1 MGKHSAEIF
10 PQSDVRFQGNRE
22 IRFLLGGG
30 FENDFR
36 KMSAD
41 GRNVKVFREIPQFGA
56 MYLVTSSA
64 HANTV
69 RSAAR
74 ETGLTRNANTV

>member
-1 MGKHSAEIF
+1 M
-10 PQSDVRFQGNRE
+10 
-22 IRFLLGGG
+22 
-30 FENDFR
+30 FR
-36 KMSAD
+36 
-41 GRNVKVFREIPQFGA
+41 VIPQFGA

-74 ETGLTRNANTV
+74 ETGLTRNANTVFLNKTLSYGPS